1 MFVLAKCTWDG
12 GGYETEWQFESK
24 AIFKIENMTL
34 LKAQVLPQQ
43 NATLGFLSS
52 KQWKIRTWH
61 SKPTQKSITEKWKYF
76 LGYRRPL
83 EVKVMVWGWE
93 KSILVLEA
101 VVKIGD
107 GFWAEEER
115 EKSLICT
122 VLSSSSKCVL
132 SNLFT
137 TNVWVCTQFSAWIE
151 VFWCVF
157 CGSQSGT
164 LKRTFLSFLDR
175 TACLIV
181 VAIIYTFHRGNSILE
196 YLSGLYFIIYCLWF
210 FWTVVLMI
218 FA

>member
-1 MFVLAKCTWDG
+1 MNAIIAGKPKVSVFTSSSLLMFVLAKCTWDG

-43 NATLGFLSS
+43 NATLGLLSS

-107 GFWAEEER
+107 GFWAEEKK

-151 VFWCVF
+151 VFDVYF
-157 CGSQSGT
+157 
-164 LKRTFLSFLDR
+164 
-175 TACLIV
+175 V
-181 VAIIYTFHRGNSILE
+181 VHNL
-196 YLSGLYFIIYCLWF
+196 
-210 FWTVVLMI
+210 VL
-218 FA
+218 